1 MTDSLREEIKVHI
14 KTILIDQDCNWAID
28 SDVDKYTNS
37 IFKIFEKRIDEM
49 IKEVMS
55 KNGTEIRQNGNR
67 IDFRII
73 YDDQI
78 ATLKQ
83 VKEMLK

>member
-1 MTDSLREEIKVHI
+1 MNLREFILYKLADYRFGNPHDKFVEEYADEILKE
-14 KTILIDQDCNWAID
+14 
-28 SDVDKYTNS
+28 
-37 IFKIFEKRIDEM
+37 FEKRIDDL
-49 IKEVMS
+49 ITEVMK
-55 KNGTEIRQNGNR
+55 KNGTEIRENGNR

-78 ATLKQ
+78 AILKQ

>member
-1 MTDSLREEIKVHI
+1 MEKESMNLREEIGEI
-14 KTILIDQDCNWAID
+14 IGSTCEYGIEYCGDCRKKRDMIVAEI
-28 SDVDKYTNS
+28 
-37 IFKIFEKRIDEM
+37 EKRIDEM
-49 IKEVMS
+49 INEVMK
-55 KNGTEIRQNGNR
+55 KNGSEITQNGNR
-67 IDFRII
+67 LDFRII